1 MTEYPPILSGTALQQ
16 IAALR
21 DYLVRRARDSD
32 ASVGAGALDGPK
44 NSASVGAGVLDGPKN
59 SASAGEGLAP
69 PAVGQAAVSPGGAS
83 PAPTAAHSEFR
94 IPNSELPSAALRAL
108 IVKTAD
114 RVERQVELLSRSL
127 HEDYLARSDFGDYQ
141 EQIDTLIRA
150 TARQIVESYDFT
162 ARLSAADARL
172 GELAGAL
179 TRLRG
184 EIRRGLIQDP
194 ETGELC
200 FGIAIAQELR
210 FTGQTVTENGLVY
223 EELAPGQTLGL
234 YTASGWQFWINGSKR
249 GWFDASDGQL
259 HIRSLTAEQELR
271 LGGDWLCTSSG
282 GFGIRYVGA

>member
-32 ASVGAGALDGPK
+32 ASVG
-44 NSASVGAGVLDGPKN
+44 
-59 SASAGEGLAP
+59 EGLAP

-83 PAPTAAHSEFR
+83 PAPAAAHSESQ
-94 IPNSELPSAALRAL
+94 IPNSALPAAALRAL

-141 EQIDTLIRA
+141 EQIDALIRA

-282 GFGIRYVGA
+282 GFGIRYTGA

>member
-44 NSASVGAGVLDGPKN
+44 NSASVG
-59 SASAGEGLAP
+59 EGLAP
-69 PAVGQAAVSPGGAS
+69 PADTGANRTTGGAS
-83 PAPTAAHSEFR
+83 PAPTAAHSESQ
-94 IPNSELPSAALRAL
+94 IPNSALPAAALRAL

-162 ARLSAADARL
+162 ARLSAADERL

-210 FTGQTVTENGLVY
+210 FTGQTVTEDGLVY

>member
-21 DYLVRRARDSD
+21 DYLVRRARD
-32 ASVGAGALDGPK
+32 ANAFVGAGVLDGPK
-44 NSASVGAGVLDGPKN
+44 NSASAGAGVLDGPKN

-162 ARLSAADARL
+162 ARLSAADERL

-282 GFGIRYVGA
+282 GFGIRYVGI

>member
-44 NSASVGAGVLDGPKN
+44 NSASVG
-59 SASAGEGLAP
+59 EGLAP
-69 PAVGQAAVSPGGAS
+69 PAVGQAAVSQGGAS
-83 PAPTAAHSEFR
+83 PAPTAAHSESQ
-94 IPNSELPSAALRAL
+94 IPNSALPAAALRAL

-162 ARLSAADARL
+162 SRLSAADERL
-172 GELAGAL
+172 GELSGAL

>member
-1 MTEYPPILSGTALQQ
+1 L
-16 IAALR
+16 
-21 DYLVRRARDSD
+21 
-32 ASVGAGALDGPK
+32 
-44 NSASVGAGVLDGPKN
+44 
-59 SASAGEGLAP
+59 
-69 PAVGQAAVSPGGAS
+69 PA
-83 PAPTAAHSEFR
+83 
-94 IPNSELPSAALRAL
+94 AALRAL

-162 ARLSAADARL
+162 ARLSAADERL

-259 HIRSLTAEQELR
+259 HVGGMNAEQELR
-271 LGGDWLCTSSG
+271 LGGDWVMTAVG
-282 GFGIRYVGA
+282 GFGLRYVGPVTP

>member
-21 DYLVRRARDSD
+21 DYLVRRARDRD

-44 NSASVGAGVLDGPKN
+44 NSASVG
-59 SASAGEGLAP
+59 EGLAP
-69 PAVGQAAVSPGGAS
+69 PADTGANRTTGGAS

-150 TARQIVESYDFT
+150 TARQIVESYDFS
-162 ARLSAADARL
+162 ARLSAADERL

>member
-44 NSASVGAGVLDGPKN
+44 NSASVG
-59 SASAGEGLAP
+59 EGLSALYGRRDAP
-69 PAVGQAAVSPGGAS
+69 PAVGQAAVSAGGAS
-83 PAPTAAHSEFR
+83 PAPTAAHSESQ
-94 IPNSELPSAALRAL
+94 IPNSALPAAALRAL

-141 EQIDTLIRA
+141 EQIDALIRA

-184 EIRRGLIQDP
+184 ELRRGLIRDP

-210 FTGQTVTENGLVY
+210 FTGQTVTEDGLVY

-271 LGGDWLCTSSG
+271 LGGDWLCTPSG
-282 GFGIRYVGA
+282 GFGIRYVGI

>member
-1 MTEYPPILSGTALQQ
+1 MRELPPVLSGDALQQ

-21 DYLVRRARDSD
+21 DYLVRTARGSESETVETVAAHAGGIWKQAGRAT
-32 ASVGAGALDGPK
+32 GAAAL
-44 NSASVGAGVLDGPKN
+44 
-59 SASAGEGLAP
+59 
-69 PAVGQAAVSPGGAS
+69 PGGENQS
-83 PAPTAAHSEFR
+83 PDALQREAR
-94 IPNSELPSAALRAL
+94 LRAL
-108 IVKTAD
+108 IVKSAEESRKRD
-114 RVERQVELLSRSL
+114 HVLQESIGDLGCEMRQS
-127 HEDYLARSDFGDYQ
+127 YLARSEFGEYQ
-141 EQIDTLIRA
+141 QEILLLIDA

-162 ARLSAADARL
+162 ARLSAADERL

-282 GFGIRYVGA
+282 GFGIRYVGI

>member
-21 DYLVRRARDSD
+21 DYLVRRARDAD

-44 NSASVGAGVLDGPKN
+44 NSASVG
-59 SASAGEGLAP
+59 EGLAP
-69 PAVGQAAVSPGGAS
+69 PAVGQAAVSQGGAS
-83 PAPTAAHSEFR
+83 PAPTAAHSESQ
-94 IPNSELPSAALRAL
+94 IPNSALPAAALRAL

-162 ARLSAADARL
+162 SRLSAADERL
-172 GELAGAL
+172 GELSGAL

>member
-44 NSASVGAGVLDGPKN
+44 NSASVG
-59 SASAGEGLAP
+59 EGLSALYGYAP

-83 PAPTAAHSEFR
+83 PAPTAAHSESQ
-94 IPNSELPSAALRAL
+94 IPNSALPAAALRAL

>member
-44 NSASVGAGVLDGPKN
+44 NSASVG
-59 SASAGEGLAP
+59 EGLAP
-69 PAVGQAAVSPGGAS
+69 PAVGQAAVSQGGAS
-83 PAPTAAHSEFR
+83 PAPTAAHSESQ
-94 IPNSELPSAALRAL
+94 IPNSALPAAALRAL

-162 ARLSAADARL
+162 SRLSAADERL
-172 GELAGAL
+172 GELSGAL
-179 TRLRG
+179 TGCGGRSAG
-184 EIRRGLIQDP
+184 ASSKTRR
-194 ETGELC
+194 
-200 FGIAIAQELR
+200 
-210 FTGQTVTENGLVY
+210 
-223 EELAPGQTLGL
+223 PGSS
-234 YTASGWQFWINGSKR
+234 AS
-249 GWFDASDGQL
+249 ASPSP
-259 HIRSLTAEQELR
+259 RSCASPAR
-271 LGGDWLCTSSG
+271 
-282 GFGIRYVGA
+282 R

>member
-21 DYLVRRARDSD
+21 DYLVRRARDRD

-44 NSASVGAGVLDGPKN
+44 NSASVG
-59 SASAGEGLAP
+59 EGLAP
-69 PAVGQAAVSPGGAS
+69 PADTGANRTTGGAS
-83 PAPTAAHSEFR
+83 PAPMAAHSEFR
-94 IPNSELPSAALRAL
+94 IPNSELPAAALRAL

-162 ARLSAADARL
+162 ARLSAADERL

-282 GFGIRYVGA
+282 GFGIRYVGI

>member
-1 MTEYPPILSGTALQQ
+1 MYELPPILTGSEQEQLRS
-16 IAALR
+16 LR
-21 DYLVRRARDSD
+21 DYLVRLCRSLER
-32 ASVGAGALDGPK
+32 
-44 NSASVGAGVLDGPKN
+44 
-59 SASAGEGLAP
+59 GEN
-69 PAVGQAAVSPGGAS
+69 
-83 PAPTAAHSEFR
+83 APTAGAAG
-94 IPNSELPSAALRAL
+94 SAGTSALAPGSGGARSRAESDSLRSL

-162 ARLSAADARL
+162 ARLSAADERL

-200 FGIAIAQELR
+200 F
-210 FTGQTVTENGLVY
+210 
-223 EELAPGQTLGL
+223 
-234 YTASGWQFWINGSKR
+234 ASPRSC
-249 GWFDASDGQL
+249 ASPA
-259 HIRSLTAEQELR
+259 RR
-271 LGGDWLCTSSG
+271 
-282 GFGIRYVGA
+282 